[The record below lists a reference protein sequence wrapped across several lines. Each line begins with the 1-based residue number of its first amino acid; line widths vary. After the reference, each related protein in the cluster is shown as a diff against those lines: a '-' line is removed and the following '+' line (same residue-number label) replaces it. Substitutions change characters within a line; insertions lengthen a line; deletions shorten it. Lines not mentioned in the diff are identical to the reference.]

1 MKSIV
6 DILVRP
12 YFEDPA
18 SEFDSNTFY
27 LGYQL
32 VEEPINVRINSL
44 IYQFIVGHIEY
55 RRKDSLICSSSSEY
69 LVKYCECSESEPDS
83 QVFGPF
89 ITELHFFRTLL
100 PALDRVRPI
109 SHTFVKFCNSNISAP
124 ATSNKTAMLFKWPEG
139 ARLSEKIPVR
149 SLGSER
155 CSSMLKSIAR
165 LHAQSLQL
173 CRNDPDG
180 VFQISPFTNPLTA
193 LFDLDSVLSVLRE
206 CHEKLL
212 LAREFPDEDGV
223 KRFGQML
230 DKFARKVHR
239 AFQSS
244 KTPESCWVLCHRN
257 FGQENVL
264 FKEAEGGLD
273 AIIYNCQSMGF
284 ASLGVDIA
292 IPLFVELAAHLRNS
306 HVRQLLGD
314 YHAQFEQIV
323 GNLNVPAPDCIRA
336 QLKKAVP
343 FALYTLA
350 RRILSAK
357 SEVPVQ
363 NTLFRT
369 NEWNEELMVNLCAYL
384 IFEDFI

>member
-180 VFQISPFTNPLTA
+180 VFQKSRLLPIHFRRCSTLTRSCPCCA
-193 LFDLDSVLSVLRE
+193 NVTKNCCLLVNFQTKMVSSVLLKRCTGPFKVRRLQS
-206 CHEKLL
+206 
-212 LAREFPDEDGV
+212 LAGCCAT
-223 KRFGQML
+223 G
-230 DKFARKVHR
+230 
-239 AFQSS
+239 
-244 KTPESCWVLCHRN
+244 
-257 FGQENVL
+257 
-264 FKEAEGGLD
+264 
-273 AIIYNCQSMGF
+273 I
-284 ASLGVDIA
+284 
-292 IPLFVELAAHLRNS
+292 
-306 HVRQLLGD
+306 
-314 YHAQFEQIV
+314 
-323 GNLNVPAPDCIRA
+323 
-336 QLKKAVP
+336 
-343 FALYTLA
+343 
-350 RRILSAK
+350 SAK
-357 SEVPVQ
+357 RMFYSRRPRVALTRSFTIASRWDLRP
-363 NTLFRT
+363 LAWILRYRYS
-369 NEWNEELMVNLCAYL
+369 WSWLL
-384 IFEDFI
+384 I